1 MNAMRRIRQTG
12 GATLVAALAMAGG
25 GVAGAAEPPSR
36 EKVAPAVRPFAP
48 TEVRLLDGPLQR
60 AAAVND
66 TYLLGLEQDRLLSG
80 HRKESGLKP
89 KAERYGGWEGREVH
103 SHILGHYLSAVS
115 LRYAATGDARF
126 KQRLDSIIR
135 ELAECQKAAG
145 GGRLLGMPGG
155 PRVFR
160 EVAAGNIRARGFNL
174 NDCWVPLYTLHKMY
188 AGLRD
193 AYRWGGSAEALVIW
207 RGASDWFGAIL
218 DQLTDAQVQRM
229 LDSEHGGMNEV
240 FADLYADTGNPRYL
254 ALAARLNHRRLLDP
268 MQQRQDRLSG
278 QHANTQIPKVTGL
291 ARQYEL
297 SGNESFRTGAEFF
310 WDRVANHRSYV
321 IGGNSDR
328 EHFFPVEDFRRH
340 IGEAGPNQAESC
352 NTYNMLK
359 LTRHL
364 HGWTGQAAY
373 LDYYERALFNHILS
387 HLGPE
392 PGQFVYFVSQTSG
405 ATKKFSKPHDD
416 FWCCVGTGLE
426 NPGHFTDAIYAW
438 ADREL
443 RVNLFAAST
452 VQWTTQGVTLK
463 QETAFPESEQVKLT
477 VAAKKSSEWTLRVR
491 RPSWLANPMTVRVNG
506 KTVETGTE
514 TGWVVVNRTWADGDT
529 VDLTLPM
536 GLRLETLPG
545 ADDIL
550 AVLHGPLVM
559 AAVVEGPAEPAPMFV
574 AETRETVL
582 KALKPMPNPAGP
594 AYRAEG
600 LMRPRDLV
608 FRPLNRITNERYA
621 VYFPL
626 VTPQDFRA
634 REAAAIAQA
643 RLRQEQAARR
653 TDQVEVGFQQSEV
666 DHDFAGEETRTGDF
680 RGRKWRDARGQG
692 WFSYRLAVDS
702 QVPMEI
708 GVVYH
713 KGDGEPRRVTVIKV
727 DGREVA
733 TQKLEKGPAGEF
745 LDATYALPPDLTQGR
760 DHVTVRFETKNGSIA
775 GGIFGLEA
783 RRVQKTP

>member
-1 MNAMRRIRQTG
+1 MNGNLRMERAAG
-12 GATLVAALAMAGG
+12 VALAAVLVMAG
-25 GVAGAAEPPSR
+25 AGAGRAAETPSR
-36 EKVAPAVRPFAP
+36 EKVSPVVRSFAP

-66 TYLLGLEQDRLLSG
+66 TYLLGLDADRLLSG
-80 HRKESGLKP
+80 HRKESGLEP

-103 SHILGHYLSAVS
+103 SHILGHYLTAIS

-126 KQRLDSIIR
+126 KERLDYLIR

-160 EVAAGNIRARGFNL
+160 EVAEGNIRARGFNL

-207 RGASDWFGAIL
+207 RGASDWFGGIL

-240 FADLYADTGNPRYL
+240 FADLYADTGDARYL

-268 MQQRQDRLSG
+268 MQAKQDRLSG

-297 SGNESFRTGAEFF
+297 SGNEAFRAGAEFF

-328 EHFFPVEDFRRH
+328 EHFFPVEEFDRH
-340 IGEAGPNQAESC
+340 IGEAGHDQAESC

-364 HGWTGQAAY
+364 YQWSGRADCM
-373 LDYYERALFNHILS
+373 DYYERALYNHILS
-387 HLGPE
+387 HLGPA

-438 ADREL
+438 AEGEL

-452 VQWTTQGVTLK
+452 VQWTAQGVTLK

-477 VAAKKSSEWTLRVR
+477 VAAKKPSAWTMRIR
-491 RPSWLANPMTVRVNG
+491 RPFWLAGPMVVRVNG
-506 KTVETGTE
+506 KAVEAGAE
-514 TGWVVVNRTWADGDT
+514 PGWAVVKRTWADGDT
-529 VDLTLPM
+529 VEVTLPM
-536 GLRLETLPG
+536 SLRIESLPG
-545 ADDIL
+545 KEDIL

-559 AAVVEGPAEPAPMFV
+559 AAVVEGPAEPPPMFV
-574 AETRETVL
+574 AETREAVL
-582 KALKPMPNPAGP
+582 KALKPVENAAGP
-594 AYRAEG
+594 VYRAEN

-626 VTPQDFRA
+626 VTPRDLLA
-634 REAAAIAQA
+634 REAAAVAQA
-643 RLRQEQAARR
+643 RLRQEQEARR

-666 DHDFAGEETRTGDF
+666 DHEFAGEETQTGDF
-680 RGRKWRDARGQG
+680 RGRKWRDARGKG
-692 WFSYRLAVDS
+692 WFSYRLKVDA
-702 QVPMEI
+702 QAPMEL

-733 TQKLEKGPAGEF
+733 TQRLEKGRAGEF
-745 LDATYALPPDLTQGR
+745 FDATYPLPPELTQGR
-760 DHVTVRFETKNGSIA
+760 THVTVRFETKDGSIA

-783 RRVQKTP
+783 RRVEKKP